1 MEKKNLFMQPRQ
13 ILLWN
18 FDATIPLRSAFIFS
32 RVFFLLVAKRRAY
45 LGGMRLGESCC
56 PPIHQ
61 QRPTQKGMEG
71 ALKRQPWRS
80 RGGPWNTPTRS
91 SGPVT
96 AAATLLHLPPQ
107 PPTTMA
113 PASTW
118 KSMWWCQ
125 RDGATFSRTHS
136 SVSLGF
142 IKMHRTVPER
152 TVDLERLQSQLWWC
166 LLPHHIGGQPFKTFK
181 GCVTVTFGTSLKRCK
196 QWIHTGSS
204 CHLDVEQTSV
214 SFAGFRVHTGT
225 ENFSWWRCAPDNQHI
240 VPPMGTTHTERDVA
254 WSFPRAYPRPETVP
268 NVIFQTQKQT
278 TPHCSPQ
285 TSKALD
291 PPYWNSVAVGTGAC
305 HRPGNA
311 HVCFLNQEKSKNHKQ
326 PLGVKNIRF
335 ATPKQDGNRTL
346 AQKIFLPTNKNWR
359 QTFGTRLRIRNA
371 TTITTTV
378 MIAKQNYQKQ
388 SASKKDKNKTKMQMT
403 IKIIRINI
411 NICITINIK
420 KITVTMHTK
429 MNVKLT

>member
-1 MEKKNLFMQPRQ
+1 MEKKNLFMQQRQ

-152 TVDLERLQSQLWWC
+152 TVDLERLQSQLW
-166 LLPHHIGGQPFKTFK
+166 
-181 GCVTVTFGTSLKRCK
+181 
-196 QWIHTGSS
+196 
-204 CHLDVEQTSV
+204 
-214 SFAGFRVHTGT
+214 
-225 ENFSWWRCAPDNQHI
+225 
-240 VPPMGTTHTERDVA
+240 
-254 WSFPRAYPRPETVP
+254 
-268 NVIFQTQKQT
+268 
-278 TPHCSPQ
+278 
-285 TSKALD
+285 
-291 PPYWNSVAVGTGAC
+291 
-305 HRPGNA
+305 
-311 HVCFLNQEKSKNHKQ
+311 
-326 PLGVKNIRF
+326 
-335 ATPKQDGNRTL
+335 
-346 AQKIFLPTNKNWR
+346 
-359 QTFGTRLRIRNA
+359 
-371 TTITTTV
+371 
-378 MIAKQNYQKQ
+378 
-388 SASKKDKNKTKMQMT
+388 
-403 IKIIRINI
+403 
-411 NICITINIK
+411 
-420 KITVTMHTK
+420 
-429 MNVKLT
+429 

>member
-1 MEKKNLFMQPRQ
+1 MAKHQSRDRRINVEAARLAAEVSSNNEWCTIDRKTNFAYRSWGEPSHFSNAEKLIHGEIFTQETFSPKKHFLHRETLFFSQREGSAHRGFYTRKLSHPQWQQEICIPKTGSRRQKQKKRFFFFSPTFHQEFQKGKSSAPMEKKNLFMQPLQ

-125 RDGATFSRTHS
+125 RDGATLSRTHS

-152 TVDLERLQSQLWWC
+152 TVDLERVQSQLW
-166 LLPHHIGGQPFKTFK
+166 
-181 GCVTVTFGTSLKRCK
+181 
-196 QWIHTGSS
+196 
-204 CHLDVEQTSV
+204 
-214 SFAGFRVHTGT
+214 
-225 ENFSWWRCAPDNQHI
+225 
-240 VPPMGTTHTERDVA
+240 
-254 WSFPRAYPRPETVP
+254 
-268 NVIFQTQKQT
+268 
-278 TPHCSPQ
+278 
-285 TSKALD
+285 
-291 PPYWNSVAVGTGAC
+291 
-305 HRPGNA
+305 
-311 HVCFLNQEKSKNHKQ
+311 
-326 PLGVKNIRF
+326 
-335 ATPKQDGNRTL
+335 
-346 AQKIFLPTNKNWR
+346 
-359 QTFGTRLRIRNA
+359 
-371 TTITTTV
+371 
-378 MIAKQNYQKQ
+378 
-388 SASKKDKNKTKMQMT
+388 
-403 IKIIRINI
+403 
-411 NICITINIK
+411 
-420 KITVTMHTK
+420 
-429 MNVKLT
+429 